1 MRMHIGIQ
9 RASRCAHLRR
19 YRLSLSRER
28 DRDGLLRR
36 AASRPV
42 PPRAWE
48 THGEPLADG
57 KKARKRKMHGLPP
70 CHCKDSVPV
79 ALVMGNGF
87 HQIEPFE
94 SAP

>member
-1 MRMHIGIQ
+1 MHTGIQ

-48 THGEPLADG
+48 THGEPCGREEGKQAEDARFAAVPLQGLVTRGSGDG
-57 KKARKRKMHGLPP
+57 ERLPS
-70 CHCKDSVPV
+70 DR
-79 ALVMGNGF
+79 A
-87 HQIEPFE
+87 I
-94 SAP
+94 